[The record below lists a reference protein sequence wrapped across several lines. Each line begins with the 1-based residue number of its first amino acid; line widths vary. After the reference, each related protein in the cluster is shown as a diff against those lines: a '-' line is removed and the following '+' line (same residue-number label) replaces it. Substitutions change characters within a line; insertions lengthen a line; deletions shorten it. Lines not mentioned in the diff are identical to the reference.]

1 MARKVLTIAKPF
13 LGMVCKICVW
23 LWAARIPFLIMA
35 VHADRYAMNSI
46 LLRTSCWEGRRV
58 SFQVIGWLW
67 WIWMTEWVTVAG
79 LWVSAQSKAIPRV
92 RWRLMVN
99 KYVIGQCPIIQTRR
113 STCFLPEH
121 CFLTE
126 TSKYVPRALTQS
138 FTAYFILGL
147 IYLGSGALVS
157 SARWWRGWAAQ
168 TSSEILRMAD
178 DGIV

>member
-1 MARKVLTIAKPF
+1 MSCQNSVSYYGCACGQVRDEFYSIADKLLRGEEGF
-13 LGMVCKICVW
+13 ISSH
-23 LWAARIPFLIMA
+23 RLIM
-35 VHADRYAMNSI
+35 VDLND
-46 LLRTSCWEGRRV
+46 WV
-58 SFQVIGWLW
+58 SECG
-67 WIWMTEWVTVAG
+67 G

-99 KYVIGQCPIIQTRR
+99 KYAIGQCPIIQTRR